1 MSTEAADTQV
11 SPLAVEP
18 SSAPSH
24 FLPADDNAQNGN
36 LEKIRDILFGAQVRD
51 HDRRFSALEQNLV
64 TEAAALK
71 AELTKRFDSLEA
83 FMQQEVAVLSSR
95 LQQEQQVRG
104 EALQQL
110 GRDLASLGAVVER
123 KAADLTQQT
132 GHSERTLR
140 QEVLDHV
147 AALNH
152 TIRSTQDQ
160 LSDSLN
166 RSVADLRHAKTD
178 RTALAELLAELS
190 HKLQQ
195 GLPTS

>member
-1 MSTEAADTQV
+1 MSPEIADTQA
-11 SPLAVEP
+11 PALAVEP
-18 SSAPSH
+18 SPTQAH
-24 FLPADDNAQNGN
+24 FPPADDNAQNGN

-64 TEAAALK
+64 KEAAALK

-83 FMQQEVAVLSSR
+83 FMQQEVAVLSGR
-95 LQQEQQVRG
+95 LQQEQQLRG
-104 EALQQL
+104 EAMQQL
-110 GRDLASLGAVVER
+110 VRDLTSLGAVVER
-123 KAADLTQQT
+123 NAADLSQQT

-147 AALNH
+147 AALNN

-160 LSDSLN
+160 LSESLH

-190 HKLQQ
+190 KKLQQ
-195 GLPTS
+195 GSPTS